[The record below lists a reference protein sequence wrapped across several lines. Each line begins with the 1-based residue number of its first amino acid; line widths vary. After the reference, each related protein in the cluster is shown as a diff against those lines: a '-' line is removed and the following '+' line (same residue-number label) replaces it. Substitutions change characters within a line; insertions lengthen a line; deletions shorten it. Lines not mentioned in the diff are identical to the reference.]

1 MSDEIKV
8 QLTTTPG
15 KKPDSSSLSFGKY
28 FTDHMFIMD
37 YHIEKGW
44 HDPRIVPYAPIAL
57 DPAAMVFHYGQAVF
71 EGLKAYLTDSGK
83 VLLFRPDKNMKR
95 LNQSN
100 DRLGIPEVDGDF
112 VIQAIKTLIEIDK
125 SWIPTEKG
133 TSLYVRP
140 FIIATEP
147 CLGVRSSYTYQ
158 LIVILSPVGAYYSG
172 GLEPVK
178 INVESSYTRA
188 VRGGIGYAKAAGNYA
203 ASIKAQENAKKEGF
217 SQVLWLDAIEKKYIE
232 EVGSMNIFFKIAGTV
247 ITPEINGSILEG
259 VTRDSVITLLKDW
272 GVPVEERKLSIE
284 EIYEAYKQGQL
295 EEVFGTGT
303 AAVISP
309 VGELHWNEH
318 TMHVNEGKI
327 GELSQ
332 KLYDTITGL
341 QSGHLPDPR
350 NWTITF

>member
-1 MSDEIKV
+1 MSDEIKI

-15 KKPDSSSLSFGKY
+15 NKPDSSNLSFGKY

-37 YHIEKGW
+37 YHIDKGW
-44 HDPRIVPYAPIAL
+44 HDPRIVPYAPISL

-71 EGLKAYLTDSGK
+71 EGMKAYLTDSGK

-100 DRLGIPEVDGDF
+100 DRLGIPEIDGDF

-158 LIVILSPVGAYYSG
+158 FIVILSPVGAYYSG

-203 ASIKAQENAKKEGF
+203 ASIKAQEIAKKEGF

-232 EVGSMNIFFKIAGTV
+232 EVGSMNIFFKIGGTV

-272 GVPVEERKLSIE
+272 GVPVEERKISIE

-341 QSGHLPDPR
+341 QSGSLPDPR
-350 NWTITF
+350 NWTVTF

>member
-1 MSDEIKV
+1 MSEEIKV

-15 KKPDSSSLSFGKY
+15 EKPDSSNLSFGKY

-37 YHIEKGW
+37 YHKDKGW
-44 HDPRIVPYAPIAL
+44 YDPRIVPYAPIVI

-71 EGLKAYLTDSGK
+71 EGMKAYLTDSGK
-83 VLLFRPDKNMKR
+83 VLLFRPDQNMKR
-95 LNQSN
+95 LNRSN
-100 DRLGIPEVDGDF
+100 DRLGIPEIDGDF
-112 VIQAIKTLIEIDK
+112 VIEAIKKLIEVDK
-125 SWIPTEKG
+125 SWIPTEQG

-158 LIVILSPVGAYYSG
+158 LMVILSPVGAYYSS

-188 VRGGIGYAKAAGNYA
+188 VRGGIGFAKAAGNYA
-203 ASIKAQENAKKEGF
+203 ASIKAQENAKKEGY

-232 EVGSMNIFFKIAGTV
+232 EVGSMNIFFKIGGKV

-259 VTRDSVITLLKDW
+259 VTRSSVLTLLQEW

-284 EIYEAYKQGQL
+284 EIYDAYQEGKL

-318 TMHVNEGKI
+318 TMKVNKGEI

-341 QSGHLPDPR
+341 QSGHLADTR
-350 NWTITF
+350 NWTMTF